1 MTEPK
6 KTNEPK
12 KLPTVNTSLS
22 FDPKYL
28 LGASGPLAKIVPN
41 YQVRQP
47 QITLAENIR
56 EAFRESKHLVSQA
69 ATGTG
74 KSYACLLA
82 AFEKVIETGIPVV
95 ISTHT
100 IALQEQLCNKD
111 VPKLLDA
118 FRLKLNV
125 VLAKGRGNYV
135 SIRRAKIAISEKLQD
150 HTKLAT
156 WLYKTSDGTKETFTE
171 KIDHY
176 TWYRSRSDTD
186 QCLSEI
192 CPTFNQCFYQNARRE
207 LTEAHVIITNHN
219 LVLLDL
225 KMKSEGLKG
234 VLPDYEH
241 LIIDEAHEFEA
252 VARQVLTFEFKSRE
266 LASIFYEIS
275 NDKNTGFLD
284 KLLPSTYQTLR
295 ENMAN
300 TPGPDAPDP
309 FAGAVKNLY
318 EEIHK
323 LWTSGETYFK
333 EVEKFVENGHMKR
346 FTKKQEIKTDLV
358 ERVQAV
364 NGLLKD
370 FGPHVK
376 DKDHKAALDF
386 ANKRCTEIA
395 MGIDEIQELPNLPG
409 KDFSSVVAWAESSFG
424 ANKTSKNFSVVNAPI
439 FLKPILKRIVFD
451 ALKSV
456 VLTSATLAVA
466 GDNPFRMIESSL
478 GLNNP
483 MRLKLPPVFDYKT
496 QACIIVIEDM
506 PEQSAKNYE
515 EALSEQVKKF
525 VKATNGG
532 CFVLF
537 TSFKTMNAVYDSIS
551 TSLELMGCKL
561 FCQGKDLNRNAM
573 IEEFKKT
580 NKGVLFGVSSF
591 WTGVDI
597 PGQALRNLIIT
608 KLPFPS
614 PTEPLLQA
622 QQEIYEKSGRNFFME
637 KLVPMTA
644 IALQQG
650 FGRLIRT
657 TQDKGIVVILDSRVV
672 TKKYGSIFLKSL
684 PNDCPLRKARRD
696 STIS

>member
-1 MTEPK
+1 MTTEPK
-6 KTNEPK
+6 KPEPK
-12 KLPTVNTSLS
+12 KLPTVNTTLN

-28 LGASGPLAKIVPN
+28 LGAGGPLAQVVKN
-41 YQVRQP
+41 YQVREP
-47 QITLAENIR
+47 QIMLADSIR
-56 EAFRESKHLVSQA
+56 TAFREDKHLVSEA
-69 ATGTG
+69 PTGIG

-82 AFEKVIETGIPVV
+82 AFEKVIETGSPVV

-118 FRLKLNV
+118 FNLKLNV

-135 SIRRAKIAISEKLQD
+135 SIRRAKLAIAEKLQD
-150 HTKLAT
+150 HTKLAS
-156 WLYKTSDGTKETFTE
+156 WLYKTKDGTKESLTE
-171 KIDHY
+171 KIDHH
-176 TWYRSRSDTD
+176 TWYRARSDTD
-186 QCLSEI
+186 QCLGEL
-192 CPTFNQCFYQNARRE
+192 CTTFNQCFYQKARRD

-225 KMKSEGLKG
+225 KIKSEGLKG
-234 VLPDYEH
+234 VLPEYQH
-241 LIIDEAHEFEA
+241 LIIDEAHEFEG
-252 VARQVLTFEFKSRE
+252 VARQVLTFEFKSRD
-266 LASIFYEIS
+266 LSGIFYEIS

-284 KLLPSTYQTLR
+284 RLLPSTYQTLR

-300 TPGPDAPDP
+300 TPDQETPDP
-309 FAGAVKNLY
+309 FAGVVKNLY
-318 EEIHK
+318 EEIRK
-323 LWTSGETYFK
+323 LWDSGDNYFK
-333 EVEKFVENGHMKR
+333 SVEKFIDKEHTKR
-346 FTKKQEIKTDLV
+346 FTQKHEIKTDLV
-358 ERVQAV
+358 ERVQVV
-364 NGLLKD
+364 NGLLKE
-370 FGPHVK
+370 FVPHTK
-376 DKDHKAALDF
+376 DKDQKAALDF

-409 KDFSSVVAWAESSFG
+409 KDFSHVVAWAETHF
-424 ANKTSKNFSVVNAPI
+424 APNKSKSYSVVNAPI

-456 VLTSATLAVA
+456 VLTSATMAVA
-466 GDNPFRMIESSL
+466 GDNPFRMIESTL
-478 GLNNP
+478 GMNNP
-483 MRLKLPPVFDYKT
+483 MRLRLPAVFDYAK

-506 PEQSAKNYE
+506 PPQSAKDYE

-525 VKATNGG
+525 VKVTNGG
-532 CFVLF
+532 AFVLF
-537 TSFKTMNAVYDSIS
+537 TSFKTMNAVYDAISI
-551 TSLELMGCKL
+551 SLELMGCKL

-614 PTEPLLQA
+614 PAEPLLLA
-622 QQEIYEKSGRNFFME
+622 QEEIYKKSGRNFFME
-637 KLVPMTA
+637 KLVPMTC
-644 IALQQG
+644 IALKQG

-657 TQDKGIVVILDSRVV
+657 TQDKGIAVILDSRVV
-672 TKKYGSIFLKSL
+672 TAKYGPMMLKSL
-684 PNDCPLRKARRD
+684 PNECPIRKARRD

>member
-1 MTEPK
+1 MLNQDKQAGNQVINFKPDF
-6 KTNEPK
+6 
-12 KLPTVNTSLS
+12 V
-22 FDPKYL
+22 
-28 LGASGPLAKIVPN
+28 LGKEGPLARYLNN
-41 YQVRQP
+41 YQVRVP
-47 QITLAENIR
+47 QIMLAQNIQ
-56 EAFRESKHLVSQA
+56 EAFLNEKHLIA
-69 ATGTG
+69 EAPTGVG
-74 KSYACLLA
+74 KSFACLLG
-82 AFEKVIETGIPVV
+82 AFETSVRLNVPVV

-111 VPKLLDA
+111 VPFLLE
-118 FRLKLNV
+118 RLNLHIKV
-125 VLAKGRGNYV
+125 SLAKGRGNYV
-135 SIRRAKIAISEKLQD
+135 SIRRAKIAIAEKLQD
-150 HTKLAT
+150 HTKLAN
-156 WLYKTSDGTKETFTE
+156 WLYKTKDGTKESLTE
-171 KIDHY
+171 KIDYH
-176 TWYRSRSDTD
+176 TWYRARSDTD
-186 QCLSEI
+186 NCLGELCS
-192 CPTFNQCFYQNARRE
+192 TFNQCFYQKARRD

-219 LVLLDL
+219 LVLLDR

-252 VARQVLTFEFKSRE
+252 VARQVLTFEFKSKE

-275 NDKNTGFLD
+275 NEKNTGFLD

-295 ENMAN
+295 ENMTN
-300 TPGPDAPDP
+300 TTGQDAPDP
-309 FAGAVKNLY
+309 FAKSVKDLY
-318 EEIHK
+318 EEIRK
-323 LWTSGETYFK
+323 LWDSGDNFFK
-333 EVEKFVENGHMKR
+333 AVDKFVENSQMKR
-346 FTKKQEIKTDLV
+346 FTKKQEIKTDLI

-364 NGLLKD
+364 NALLKD

-376 DKDHKAALDF
+376 DKDQKAAVDF

-395 MGIDEIQELPNLPG
+395 MGVDEILELPNLPG
-409 KDFSSVVAWAESSFG
+409 KDFSHVVAWAESSFG
-424 ANKTSKNFSVVNAPI
+424 ANKTKNYSVVNAPI
-439 FLKPILKRIVFD
+439 FLKPILKRMVFD

-456 VLTSATLAVA
+456 ILTSATLAVA
-466 GDNPFRMIESSL
+466 GDNPFRMIESTL
-478 GLNNP
+478 GINNP
-483 MRLKLPPVFDYKT
+483 MRLRLPPVFDYAK

-506 PEQSAKNYE
+506 PKQSEKNYE

-532 CFVLF
+532 SFVLF
-537 TSFKTMNAVYDSIS
+537 TSFKTMNAVYESIA

-622 QQEIYEKSGRNFFME
+622 QEEIYKKSGRNFFME
-637 KLVPMTA
+637 KLIPMTA
-644 IALQQG
+644 IALKQG

-657 TQDKGIVVILDSRVV
+657 TEDKGIVVILDSRVI
-672 TKKYGSIFLKSL
+672 TQRYGSIFLKSL